1 MTETAAV
8 PGRGWYLI
16 AGLIVV
22 AALAAAVVLVAW
34 FVLNFET
41 SRQFL
46 GPGKHVAEF
55 DKPGSYVVWND
66 YRTVFGGRSYDVS
79 EKLPSAVRVRVR
91 DAASG
96 HALDVAPSHGAS
108 SSVGD
113 TARKSVAK
121 FEITKPGRYEIVI
134 EGDFPQR
141 VFSANRDFLWR
152 LFLVIF
158 GVMALLFVGFG
169 LAIGILCW
177 VFIKREEAREAEV
190 RTNAS
195 AGAPASLDAVTKA
208 NKNITRIVYI
218 LQLASLAAG
227 ITFIAAVILNYV
239 KRKDVEGTWLESH
252 FRWQIHTFWYCLLW
266 MCVGLATLVIV
277 VGFFVLIANVI
288 WMLFRA
294 IKGITNLD
302 ENKPMPE

>member
-79 EKLPSAVRVRVR
+79 EKPPSAVRVRVR

-190 RTNAS
+190 RTNAP

-252 FRWQIHTFWYCLLW
+252 FRWQIHTFWYYLLW

-294 IKGITNLD
+294 IKGISNLD